1 MTGKIKPAAAA
12 LRSDLLLLLQ
22 GALTGAGAILP
33 GISGGLLCA
42 AFGIYEPM
50 MELLSHPRR
59 AFKKHYRLFLP
70 FLAGWAAG
78 FVLLAGVM
86 ETVFRPL
93 LQCSPHALCG
103 PDLRDASRPSGK
115 DRGRGEKGP
124 LDPLCDRG
132 GLRLPLFQGPV
143 RGRSHV
149 H

>member
-1 MTGKIKPAAAA
+1 MTTKIKPAAAA

-86 ETVFRPL
+86 ETFFALFSSAALMLFAGLIFGTLPTFWKRP
-93 LQCSPHALCG
+93 
-103 PDLRDASRPSGK
+103 GK
-115 DRGRGEKGP
+115 RRKTPPEP
-124 LDPLCDRG
+124 PM
-132 GLRLPLFQGPV
+132 
-143 RGRSHV
+143 
-149 H
+149 